1 MSVSLRRRDRV
12 GFPLNKELSEVK
24 CVSTEWNYLR
34 LEIVE
39 VEISIDNPLSFESNF
54 LFGTILK
61 WFFQCIFASM
71 KVKAIQDKNFR
82 DRKLK
87 KGVMA
92 LKKSKPVPDD
102 VNFHCRKCNE
112 AVCQAHDIRRVRETF
127 YVIINSD
134 VRESK
139 VDALSLTAVKHM

>member
-1 MSVSLRRRDRV
+1 
-12 GFPLNKELSEVK
+12 
-24 CVSTEWNYLR
+24 
-34 LEIVE
+34 
-39 VEISIDNPLSFESNF
+39 
-54 LFGTILK
+54 
-61 WFFQCIFASM
+61 M

-139 VDALSLTAVKHM
+139 VDALSLTAVKHMYSLFALILFSFISNSLHKKLQVHGFGDMITYTAHGLLMLGR

>member
-1 MSVSLRRRDRV
+1 
-12 GFPLNKELSEVK
+12 
-24 CVSTEWNYLR
+24 
-34 LEIVE
+34 
-39 VEISIDNPLSFESNF
+39 
-54 LFGTILK
+54 
-61 WFFQCIFASM
+61 M

-112 AVCQAHDIRRVRETF
+112 GVCQAHDIRRVRETY

-139 VDALSLTAVKHM
+139 VDALFFLSLTAVKHM